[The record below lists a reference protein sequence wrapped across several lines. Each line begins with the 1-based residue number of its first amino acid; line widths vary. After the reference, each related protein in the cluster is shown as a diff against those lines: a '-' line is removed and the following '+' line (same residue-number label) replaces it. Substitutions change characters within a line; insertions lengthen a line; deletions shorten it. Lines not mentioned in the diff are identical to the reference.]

1 MAYTINKTDGTI
13 LATVADGQVDQL
25 SSDITLIGKNYSGFG
40 EALNENFVKMLEN
53 FANSV
58 RPEKPVR
65 GQIWFDTTENKLKV
79 YTGTAFVPVS
89 SATISNTQPNTLGV
103 GDLWFNNNDKQL
115 YFYDGTDV
123 ILLGP
128 SYSASQ
134 GLSGFKV
141 QTILDKNNNSRVI
154 TLLYTNGTL
163 LGIFSKDEFIPKI
176 AINGFNNAGED
187 KIIFPGFNAGVL
199 AGIKFNV
206 TASNADRLDNT
217 LASNFARKDQANI
230 LRFQTVIASDDG
242 LSVGAGQQ
250 GLFDIDV
257 GNVRLSNTASNRN
270 LELRVRRGVDA
281 ETAINIVSSTQRVE
295 IYNNQPNSLVTV
307 GGSLIVDGNLTVSGT
322 TTTINT
328 EIITLEDKNL
338 ELAKISNPTD
348 AFASGGGIII
358 KGTTDHRL
366 VWIYDDA
373 ELGQANESW
382 NTEESINIATGKAYK
397 INGVDVLTAD
407 TCLVQNFPN
416 LNQLGTLV
424 DLTVDDIFLNDNR
437 ISTLQPSQDLELAPT
452 GNITLINN
460 KKITGLVTTNE
471 SLPSQINESSG
482 VLSSDEL
489 SEATSKKYVTNL
501 VRRRSIVLSL
511 DITDSPSSAAIALLL
526 TQVAPPNEYENG
538 TIARLL
544 CTAFSNSA
552 VNVNLNPSL
561 NKINNIEYNTSP
573 SGTNF
578 PLQDLTVNLV
588 SIPGQTISVFRSVR
602 VFELVAGAWSAV
614 I

>member
-40 EALNENFVKMLEN
+40 ESLNENFVKMLEN
-53 FANSV
+53 FANSI
-58 RPEKPVR
+58 RPEKPIR

-89 SATISNTQPNTLGV
+89 SASISNTQPNTLGV

-115 YFYDGTDV
+115 YFYDGTGV

-187 KIIFPGFNAGVL
+187 KIIFPGFNSGVL
-199 AGIKFNV
+199 PGIKFNV

-230 LRFQTVIASDDG
+230 LQFQTVIASDDG
-242 LSVGAGQQ
+242 LSIGAGQQ
-250 GLFDIDV
+250 GLLDIDV

-270 LELRVRRGVDA
+270 IELRVRRGVDA
-281 ETAINIVSSTQRVE
+281 ETAINIVSTTQKVE

-307 GGSLIVDGNLTVSGT
+307 GGNLIVSGNLTVSGT
-322 TTTINT
+322 TTSIDTTVIS
-328 EIITLEDKNL
+328 IVDKNI
-338 ELAKISNPTD
+338 ELANTDTPTD
-348 AFASGGGIII
+348 INADGGGLIL
-358 KGTTDHRL
+358 KGNTDHTF
-366 VWIYDDA
+366 VWKYNSA
-373 ELGQANESW
+373 EVGEANESW
-382 NTEESINIATGKAYK
+382 NTTESINIASGKSYK

-407 TCLVQNFPN
+407 VCNVSSFPN
-416 LNQLGTLV
+416 VNQIGAQLS
-424 DLTVDDIFLNDNR
+424 LTVDDIFLNDNR

-471 SLPSQINESSG
+471 NLPSQINESSG

-544 CTAFSNSA
+544 CTAFSNSSI
-552 VNVNLNPSL
+552 NVNLNPSL
-561 NKINNIEYNTSP
+561 NKVNNIEYNTP
-573 SGTNF
+573 TGTNF
-578 PLQDLTVNLV
+578 PLQDITVSTVTV
-588 SIPGQTISVFRSVR
+588 SGQNISVFRSVKI
-602 VFELVAGAWSAV
+602 FELVAGAWSAV

>member
-53 FANSV
+53 FANSA

-115 YFYDGTDV
+115 YFYDGSDV

-134 GLSGFKV
+134 GLRGFKV

-176 AINGFNNAGED
+176 AINGFNNTGED

-295 IYNNQPNSLVTV
+295 IYNNQSNSLVTV
-307 GGSLIVDGNLTVSGT
+307 GGSLIVNGNLTVSGT
-322 TTTINT
+322 TTSIDTTILSIVDKNIELANT
-328 EIITLEDKNL
+328 ETPSDPN
-338 ELAKISNPTD
+338 AD
-348 AFASGGGIII
+348 GGGLIL
-358 KGTTDHRL
+358 KGDTDHTFI
-366 VWIYDDA
+366 WKYTSA
-373 ELGQANESW
+373 EVGEANESW
-382 NTEESINIATGKAYK
+382 NTTESINIASGKAYK
-397 INGVDVLTAD
+397 INGLDVLTAT

-416 LNQLGTLV
+416 VNQIGAQLS
-424 DLTVDDIFLNDNR
+424 LTVDDIFLNDNR
-437 ISTLQPSQDLELAPT
+437 IATLQPSQDLELAPT

-471 SLPSQINESSG
+471 NFPSQLNESAQVLPS
-482 VLSSDEL
+482 VEL

-552 VNVNLNPSL
+552 VNVDINPSL
-561 NKINNIEYNTSP
+561 IKVDDVEYSTP

-578 PLQDLTVNLV
+578 PLQDITVSPV

>member
-53 FANSV
+53 FANSA
-58 RPEKPVR
+58 RPENPVR

-115 YFYDGTDV
+115 YFYDGSDV

-307 GGSLIVDGNLTVSGT
+307 GGSLIVNGNLTVSGT
-322 TTTINT
+322 TTSIDTTILSIVDKNIELANT
-328 EIITLEDKNL
+328 ETPSDLNAD
-338 ELAKISNPTD
+338 
-348 AFASGGGIII
+348 GGGLIL
-358 KGTTDHRL
+358 KGNTDHTFI
-366 VWIYDDA
+366 WKYNSA
-373 ELGQANESW
+373 EVGEYNGAW
-382 NTEESINIATGKAYK
+382 NTTERINIASGKAYM

-424 DLTVDDIFLNDNR
+424 DLTIDDVFLNNNR
-437 ISTLQPSQDLELAPT
+437 ITTLQPSQDLELAPT

-471 SLPSQINESSG
+471 NLPSQINESSG
-482 VLSSDEL
+482 VLSSSEL
-489 SEATSKKYVTNL
+489 TEATSKKYVTNL

-552 VNVNLNPSL
+552 VNVDLNPSL
-561 NKINNIEYNTSP
+561 NIIRSQEYNTAP

-578 PLQDLTVNLV
+578 PIQDLTVDPV
-588 SIPGQTISVFRSVR
+588 SILGQTISVFRSVR